1 MVLKNFLQ
9 GSSRET
15 DMENRLMDM
24 RRGKERVRCMEK
36 VTWTFTLPYIKQP
49 LGICCRTQGTQ
60 ITL

>member
-36 VTWTFTLPYIKQP
+36 VTWTFTLPYVK
-49 LGICCRTQGTQ
+49 
-60 ITL
+60 